1 MGLDM
6 VSSSSLVCYYA
17 YRTEIIIFG
26 FRLLY
31 RAYQVC
37 QTPNDIL
44 VEKLGLDI
52 PPAPDVTLEEISSTR
67 IRIAWKHPDLQ
78 HSIHK
83 HLIQVNGV
91 KGLFYLPLRVAI
103 LQVY

>member
-1 MGLDM
+1 MFD
-6 VSSSSLVCYYA
+6 C
-17 YRTEIIIFG
+17 
-26 FRLLY
+26 RLLY

-52 PPAPDVTLEEISSTR
+52 PPAPDVTLEEIGSTM
-67 IRIAWKHPDLQ
+67 IRIAWKHPDLH

-83 HLIQVNGV
+83 HLILVNGV
-91 KGLFYLPLRVAI
+91 KGLPSVPIYFPR
-103 LQVY
+103 